1 MSSPTITPGGYSGGS
16 VWNNV
21 QAEMSRGGGA
31 PPSTSTGSGNM
42 AAAAGIGAGATI
54 GGAAMQGK
62 AAKDAA
68 RIQAQSYDKALA
80 FQRQQEEQRKL
91 VYDQKMAEYTN
102 MRNTLAQ
109 RYGINLASGS
119 GTGGAGVGGAY
130 QPVKAKEILAG
141 PDAFTKYMSEWKAAN
156 PGATDADRL
165 SAERA
170 FRGQLTGQDLQNPN
184 FVGTYTYDDIVKPV
198 PGVPAPGTTVGGLIK
213 V

>member
-1 MSSPTITPGGYSGGS
+1 MGSPMWGVFDMAADEARVRKPVSS
-16 VWNNV
+16 
-21 QAEMSRGGGA
+21 Q
-31 PPSTSTGSGNM
+31 GSGNM
-42 AAAAGIGAGATI
+42 AAAAGISAAATI
-54 GGAAMQGK
+54 GGSAMEGK

-80 FQRQQEEQRKL
+80 FQRQQEEQRKA
-91 VYDQKMAEYTN
+91 VYDQKMVEYTN

-109 RYGINLASGS
+109 RYGITLPSSGVG
-119 GTGGAGVGGAY
+119 GTGGAY

-198 PGVPAPGTTVGGLIK
+198 PGVPAPGTTVGGLIRP
-213 V
+213 

>member
-1 MSSPTITPGGYSGGS
+1 MSSPVITPGGYTGGS
-16 VWNNV
+16 VWNQV
-21 QAEMSRGGGA
+21 QAEQSRGGSA
-31 PPSTSTGSGNM
+31 PPSTGSGNM
-42 AAAAGIGAGATI
+42 AIAGPAIAAGAQL
-54 GGAAMQGK
+54 GGAAMGGK

-68 RIQAQSYDKALA
+68 RMQAASYDKALA

-91 VYDQKMAEYTN
+91 VYDQKMSEYTN

-119 GTGGAGVGGAY
+119 GSGGTGVGGAY
-130 QPVKAKEILAG
+130 QPTKAREILAA
-141 PDAFTKYMSEWKAAN
+141 PDAFSRYMAEWKTAH
-156 PGATDADRL
+156 PGATDAERL

-198 PGVPAPGTTVGGLIK
+198 PGVPAAGTTLGGLIRT
-213 V
+213 